1 MQCVECNI
9 FPGQMNF
16 SLEINFFNS
25 FFIFKRIF
33 GLFGR
38 YRNASTCILFG
49 ICFSFRIRCVS
60 FFCAGNGKRSEGSM
74 VPSQLDSRSGYERF
88 RHMIPSETSDESNK
102 IEDIEPDTT
111 YNQKSLIE
119 LLRPLLRNTE
129 ARIKANNFMRKIVS
143 IKLLPG
149 EILQTFTGTYN
160 YCYDCVLRHR
170 KSGG

>member
-1 MQCVECNI
+1 
-9 FPGQMNF
+9 
-16 SLEINFFNS
+16 
-25 FFIFKRIF
+25 
-33 GLFGR
+33 
-38 YRNASTCILFG
+38 
-49 ICFSFRIRCVS
+49 
-60 FFCAGNGKRSEGSM
+60 M

-143 IKLLPG
+143 IKSLSG
-149 EILQTFTGTYN
+149 EILQTFTYN